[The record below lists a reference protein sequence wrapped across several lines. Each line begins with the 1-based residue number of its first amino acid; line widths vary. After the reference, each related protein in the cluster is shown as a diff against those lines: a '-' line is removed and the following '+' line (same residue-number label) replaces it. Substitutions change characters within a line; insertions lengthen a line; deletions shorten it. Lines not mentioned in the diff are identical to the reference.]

1 MRLGMTPHTGTGVL
15 VVIEGPDGSGKT
27 TLEAG
32 LLERMEARG
41 TPPRILL
48 QPTTWWRDD
57 ARVRAT
63 MVGEPGALAPLGL
76 AAFSIADRLDHQHHV
91 VEPALRAGE
100 LLLSNRYL
108 LSLAAHY
115 LTTEEVDQELFAPL
129 YRQIL
134 RPDVLVVLDA
144 PTEVLLQRV
153 VERDGEDRR
162 RWDQQEKFVARNR
175 AAFRALAHSNDALL
189 LESVDDPGGLVDRV
203 WSLLE
208 PLLDARVPAVQRA

>member
-1 MRLGMTPHTGTGVL
+1 
-15 VVIEGPDGSGKT
+15 
-27 TLEAG
+27 
-32 LLERMEARG
+32 
-41 TPPRILL
+41 
-48 QPTTWWRDD
+48 
-57 ARVRAT
+57 
-63 MVGEPGALAPLGL
+63 MVGEPGALAPLSL

-153 VERDGEDRR
+153 VERDGDDRR
-162 RWDQQEKFVARNR
+162 RWDQQEEFVARNR

-208 PLLDARVPAVQRA
+208 PLLVARVPAVQRA